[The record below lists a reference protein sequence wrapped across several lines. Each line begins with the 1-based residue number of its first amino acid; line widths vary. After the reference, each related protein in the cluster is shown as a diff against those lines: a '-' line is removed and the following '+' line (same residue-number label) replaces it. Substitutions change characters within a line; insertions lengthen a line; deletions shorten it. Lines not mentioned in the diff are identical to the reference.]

1 MGRLDGKRAV
11 VTGAGSGIGA
21 ATARLF
27 AAEGASVA
35 AIDLVVPDE
44 LRSVLGASASFH
56 IADVSDEDAL
66 AGAVDAAIERWGGLD
81 ALVNVAGIIGSGD
94 ELTKVAVED
103 FDRVLAVNTRGTF
116 LGMKY
121 AIPAMQDAGGGSII
135 NVASLAGLAAS
146 PGTPIAYAA
155 SKGAIVAMTKAAAV
169 NYAAS
174 NIRVNSICPG
184 LVDTPLLSLA
194 PEQRAQR
201 AAEHPLGRMGQ
212 PDEIARLAL
221 FLASDE
227 SSFSTGATFIADG
240 GRLARA

>member
-56 IADVSDEDAL
+56 VADVSDEDAI
-66 AGAVDAAIERWGGLD
+66 AGAVDAAIERRGGLD

>member
-56 IADVSDEDAL
+56 VADVSDEDAL